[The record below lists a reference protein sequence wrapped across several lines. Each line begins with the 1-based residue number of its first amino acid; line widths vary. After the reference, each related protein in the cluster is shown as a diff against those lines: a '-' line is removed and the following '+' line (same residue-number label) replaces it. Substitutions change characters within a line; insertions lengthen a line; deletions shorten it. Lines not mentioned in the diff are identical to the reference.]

1 VNSRQQSHV
10 NSHHVRHGRHVNHG
24 GVDEHHKQQ
33 RQPRHPQLALPPCHH
48 VLTDVEQMSQD
59 SQMVGNQ
66 QEDTL
71 LEVGSLEVDS
81 LVVDILAVD
90 ILAVDY
96 DNLVEVE
103 DMLQPQVGIPQ
114 PQVGMHPAP
123 YVRHELGVK
132 ITLCQIRH
140 AYLFHHP

>member
-1 VNSRQQSHV
+1 
-10 NSHHVRHGRHVNHG
+10 
-24 GVDEHHKQQ
+24 
-33 RQPRHPQLALPPCHH
+33 
-48 VLTDVEQMSQD
+48 MSQD

-123 YVRHELGVK
+123 YVRHELGVR

-140 AYLFHHP
+140 AYLFHHPYCFFLLQNE